1 MEPVTVTNSDQDG
14 GKVSASDIARTRKP
28 DYNRSSGSNDATP
41 PQHPAGGGRSLGDV
55 PSFSDTQQKF
65 EDPAPYKGGAQ
76 QAPVAANQEASAM
89 KEASLVYVRAPEQGL
104 TGKHADTVEEL
115 PVLQL
120 KEGTRVEARLET
132 QISSDI
138 HAPVVAVVENTYAV
152 GDQVLV
158 PAGARLFGRMAQ
170 ANAQGEV
177 GVDFDEI
184 DLLDGSR
191 QKIAAIGLS
200 EDMGPIKGNVYG
212 KHNGRNFLIR
222 AMSGM
227 GSTAAMLVGNN
238 VNGAF
243 SEGDMM
249 RERASDNIGM
259 AADTQLMQMNA
270 NTHIS
275 VSVPA
280 NTKIYVVWTQHEKGT
295 ALSTAANA
303 VATP

>member
-1 MEPVTVTNSDQDG
+1 
-14 GKVSASDIARTRKP
+14 
-28 DYNRSSGSNDATP
+28 
-41 PQHPAGGGRSLGDV
+41 
-55 PSFSDTQQKF
+55 
-65 EDPAPYKGGAQ
+65 
-76 QAPVAANQEASAM
+76 M
-89 KEASLVYVRAPEQGL
+89 KEASLVYVRAPEQEL
-104 TGKHADTVEEL
+104 AGKHADTGEEL

-120 KEGTRVEARLET
+120 KEGTRVEATLET

-280 NTKIYVVWTQHEKGT
+280 NTKIYVVWTRHEKGT
-295 ALSTAANA
+295 VLSTAANA

>member
-1 MEPVTVTNSDQDG
+1 
-14 GKVSASDIARTRKP
+14 
-28 DYNRSSGSNDATP
+28 
-41 PQHPAGGGRSLGDV
+41 
-55 PSFSDTQQKF
+55 
-65 EDPAPYKGGAQ
+65 
-76 QAPVAANQEASAM
+76 M
-89 KEASLVYVRAPEQGL
+89 KEASLVYVRAPVQGIAGNRGENREDL
-104 TGKHADTVEEL
+104 SL
-115 PVLQL
+115 LQL
-120 KEGTRVEARLET
+120 KEGTRIEARLET

-138 HAPVVAVVENTYAV
+138 HAPVVAVVENTYAI

-280 NTKIYVVWTQHEKGT
+280 NTKIYVVWTQHEKGSGS
-295 ALSTAANA
+295 STAANA